1 MLRLCI
7 PDIVM
12 TDGYIKT
19 LSESPEKEEEEENN
33 NNKKEE
39 GRRRQ
44 ERGARAGRDSCCVR
58 IH

>member
-1 MLRLCI
+1 
-7 PDIVM
+7 M

-19 LSESPEKEEEEENN
+19 LSESSEKEEEENN